1 MVRLHFHPVIMSIFY
16 RSLRIGKNGKKFFM
30 WKIRTLKD
38 NFDKTNT
45 FAKEESYTKWGHTLR
60 KYKIDEL
67 PQFLNV
73 LKGQMSLVGPRP
85 EEEKTLSAIPEEIK
99 KQLLSVKPGMTSL
112 ASLHFYDEEAIL
124 KKGEDIFKDYWVR
137 IKPMKIM
144 LDIFYVQNRNLIL
157 DLGILWATFLRIM
170 KLIFK

>member
-1 MVRLHFHPVIMSIFY
+1 MSWFY
-16 RSLRIGKNGKKFFM
+16 KSLRVGKGGKKFWM
-30 WKIRTLKD
+30 WKLKTLKD
-38 NFDKTNT
+38 DFDKTNT

-60 KYKIDEL
+60 KYKLDEL

-85 EEEKTLSAIPEEIK
+85 EEERTLNAIPDEIR
-99 KQLLSVKPGMTSL
+99 KQLLSVRPGMTSL

-124 KKGEDIFKDYWVR
+124 KKGEDIFRDYWVR

-144 LDIFYVQNRNLIL
+144 LDIFYIQNWNWLM
-157 DLGILWATFLRIM
+157 DLGILLATFKKIV
-170 KLIFK
+170 KLFWNAKIKPRK

>member
-1 MVRLHFHPVIMSIFY
+1 MNLFY
-16 RSLRIGKNGKKFFM
+16 RSLRVGKGGKKFFM
-30 WKIRTLKD
+30 WKLRTLEP

-60 KYKIDEL
+60 KYKLDEL

-85 EEEKTLSAIPEEIK
+85 EEERTLNAIPEEIR

-144 LDIFYVQNRNLIL
+144 LDVFYVQNRNWIIN
-157 DLGILWATFLRIM
+157 LGILLATFKKIVGLFFR
-170 KLIFK
+170 KK

>member
-1 MVRLHFHPVIMSIFY
+1 MSWFY
-16 RSLRIGKNGKKFFM
+16 KSLRVGKGGKKFWM
-30 WKIRTLKD
+30 WKLKTLKD
-38 NFDKTNT
+38 DFDKTNT

-60 KYKIDEL
+60 KYKLDEL

-85 EEEKTLSAIPEEIK
+85 EEERTLNAIPEEIR

-144 LDIFYVQNRNLIL
+144 LDVFYVQNRNWIIN
-157 DLGILWATFLRIM
+157 LGILLATFKKIVGLFFR
-170 KLIFK
+170 KK